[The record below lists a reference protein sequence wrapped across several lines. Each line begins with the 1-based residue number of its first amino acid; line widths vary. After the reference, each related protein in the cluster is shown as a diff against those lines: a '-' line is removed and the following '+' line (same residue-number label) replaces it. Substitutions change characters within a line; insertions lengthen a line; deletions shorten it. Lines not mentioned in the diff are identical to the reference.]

1 MGNRLITS
9 TIAQRL
15 EEYNFGQSAVAEAI
29 VRSTRPLSLLIGALL
44 IAPLITS
51 QNVNPMHPE
60 QIQVQKHP
68 SPDDMRARGAS
79 LQLQKDAKELG
90 EICASVPSDLAG
102 VNQGF
107 LPQDVV
113 DKLKRM
119 EKLSKRVREQL
130 TQYR

>member
-1 MGNRLITS
+1 
-9 TIAQRL
+9 L

-60 QIQVQKHP
+60 PIQVQKHP
-68 SPDDMRARGAS
+68 SPDDMRARVAS
-79 LQLQKDAKELG
+79 LQLQKDAKELA
-90 EICASVPSDLAG
+90 ELCASVPSDLAG
-102 VNQGF
+102 VNQG
-107 LPQDVV
+107 LLSQDVV

>member
-1 MGNRLITS
+1 M
-9 TIAQRL
+9 
-15 EEYNFGQSAVAEAI
+15 
-29 VRSTRPLSLLIGALL
+29 RSTRLLSFALL
-44 IAPLITS
+44 IAPLVAS

-68 SPDDMRARGAS
+68 SPDDMRARVAS
-79 LQLQKDAKELG
+79 LQLQKDAKELA
-90 EICASVPSDLAG
+90 ELCASVPSDLAG
-102 VNQGF
+102 VNQG
-107 LPQDVV
+107 LLSQDVV